1 MVQLA
6 GMDAGAG
13 APGYERRR
21 PEKTLLY
28 QLVKEHYP
36 AFVTQLAAEGKV
48 LPDYVHQEFEEFLK
62 CGLLE
67 HGFLRVQCDSC
78 HAEQLVA
85 FSCKRR
91 GFCRGRLRSSCGAR
105 RMAESAA
112 LLVDEVLPHRR
123 MRQWVLSVPHPL
135 RFLFASQPKI
145 MGKVLGIVY
154 RTLATHL
161 IQKAGYKKSQAHT
174 GAVTLIQR
182 FGGAL
187 NLNIH
192 FHMLFLDGVY
202 EDRGGKLNRFRWVK
216 APGTAELSELTHTI
230 AHRIGRFLER
240 QGLLITEAEQSYLA
254 LDAFEQDPEDSM
266 NQLQGHSI
274 IYRIAV
280 GPHQGRKVFTLQTLP
295 GKEEPFIDTADGVAG
310 FSLHASVAV
319 KVSER
324 KKLERIC
331 RYISRP
337 AVSEKRLSLTRQG
350 KVRYEL
356 KTPYRDGTTH
366 VIFEPVDFIAKL
378 AALVP
383 RPRVNLTRYHGVFA
397 PNSKHRALVTPARR
411 GKGGRKNT
419 TQQDKEKAQTNRH
432 VAMSWAQR
440 LKRVFNIDVQR
451 CRVCGGNARVIA
463 AIEDKAVINKILT
476 HLETNV
482 PCAQTAPLPQVLRA
496 T

>member
-1 MVQLA
+1 MVPLSA
-6 GMDAGAG
+6 GMDASVG
-13 APGYERRR
+13 APVYERHR
-21 PEKTLLY
+21 PEQTLLY
-28 QLVKEHYP
+28 QLVEQHYP
-36 AFVTQLAAEGKV
+36 AFVTQLAVEGKV
-48 LPDYVHQEFEEFLK
+48 LPDYVHEEFEAYLK
-62 CGLLE
+62 SGRLE

-91 GFCRGRLRSSCGAR
+91 GFCPSCGAR

-112 LLVDEVLPHRR
+112 LLLDEVLPHRP

-135 RFLFASQPKI
+135 RYLFASQPKV

-161 IQKAGYKKSQAHT
+161 IHKAGYKKKEAYT

-192 FHMLFLDGVY
+192 FHMIFLDGVY
-202 EDRGGKLNRFRWVK
+202 VNRDGKLDRFRWVK
-216 APGTAELSELTHTI
+216 APTTVELSELTHTI
-230 AHRIGRFLER
+230 AHRIGRYLER
-240 QGLLITEAEQSYLA
+240 QGLLVRDAEHSYLA
-254 LDAFEQDPEDSM
+254 LDEPDEDPM

-274 IYRIAV
+274 TYRIAV

-295 GKEEPFIDTADGVAG
+295 GTEEPFIADGVAG

-319 KVSER
+319 KASER

-337 AVSEKRLSLTRQG
+337 AVSDKRLSLTRQG
-350 KVRYEL
+350 KVRYQL

-411 GKGGRKNT
+411 GKGGRRNT
-419 TQQDKEKAQTNRH
+419 TQQGRENEQTNRH
-432 VAMSWAQR
+432 VAMTWAQR
-440 LKRVFNIDVQR
+440 LKRVFNIDVER
-451 CRVCGGNARVIA
+451 CRVCGGKARVIA
-463 AIEDKAVINKILT
+463 AIEDKAVIDKILT
-476 HLETNV
+476 HLENKAS
-482 PCAQTAPLPQVLRA
+482 CAQTAPLPQVRA
-496 T
+496 PPEAGLFT